1 MKTNQDYLRENLESF
16 VIRILNHDNDW
27 YSLNINIYITH
38 ISEYKVRLTIAL
50 LVARYSY
57 LKSNRRKAITKIKEI
72 LCKEL
77 GIKKE
82 WIIDVEYGEV
92 QKSEN
97 VEYVESYIKYL
108 IPKEIYN
115 NLETLIAINKQYLK
129 DDNVT
134 EFNFKRYVK

>member
-16 VIRILNHDNDW
+16 ITKILRNCNSW
-27 YSLNINIYITH
+27 YSLNINVYITH
-38 ISEYKVRLTIAL
+38 ISEHKVRLTIAL
-50 LVARYSY
+50 LAARYFY
-57 LKSNRRKAITKIKEI
+57 LKSSRRKAIAKIKEI

-97 VEYVESYIKYL
+97 VEYVESCIKYL

-115 NLETLIAINKQYLK
+115 KLLNM
-129 DDNVT
+129 
-134 EFNFKRYVK
+134 

>member
-16 VIRILNHDNDW
+16 ITKILRNCNSW
-27 YSLNINIYITH
+27 YSLNINVYITH
-38 ISEYKVRLTIAL
+38 ISEHKVRLTIAL
-50 LVARYSY
+50 LAARYFY
-57 LKSNRRKAITKIKEI
+57 LKSSCRKAIAKIKEI

-97 VEYVESYIKYL
+97 VEYVESCIKYL

-115 NLETLIAINKQYLK
+115 KLETLIAIDKQYLK
-129 DDNVT
+129 DNNIQ
-134 EFNFKRYVK
+134 EFEFKKVC

>member
-16 VIRILNHDNDW
+16 ITKILRNCNSW
-27 YSLNINIYITH
+27 YSLNINVYITH
-38 ISEYKVRLTIAL
+38 ISEHKVRLTIAL
-50 LVARYSY
+50 LAARYFY
-57 LKSNRRKAITKIKEI
+57 LKSSRRKAIAKIKEI

-97 VEYVESYIKYL
+97 VEYVESCIKYL

-115 NLETLIAINKQYLK
+115 KLETLIAIDKQYLK
-129 DDNVT
+129 DNNT
-134 EFNFKRYVK
+134 QEFEFKKVC

>member
-57 LKSNRRKAITKIKEI
+57 LKSNRRKAIAKIKEI

-77 GIKKE
+77 GIKKRM
-82 WIIDVEYGEV
+82 
-92 QKSEN
+92 
-97 VEYVESYIKYL
+97 
-108 IPKEIYN
+108 
-115 NLETLIAINKQYLK
+115 
-129 DDNVT
+129 DN
-134 EFNFKRYVK
+134 

>member
-1 MKTNQDYLRENLESF
+1 MKINQDYLRENLESF
-16 VIRILNHDNDW
+16 IIRILNHDNDW
-27 YSLNINIYITH
+27 YSLNTNVYITH
-38 ISEYKVRLTIAL
+38 ISEHKVRLIIAL

-57 LKSNRRKAITKIKEI
+57 LKSNRRKVIAKIKEM

-92 QKSEN
+92 KKSEN

-108 IPKEIYN
+108 IPTEFYN
-115 NLETLIAINKQYLK
+115 TLETLIAINKQYLK
-129 DDNVT
+129 DNNIT
-134 EFNFKRYVK
+134 EFNLKVC

>member
-16 VIRILNHDNDW
+16 ITKILRNCNSW
-27 YSLNINIYITH
+27 YSLNINVYITH
-38 ISEYKVRLTIAL
+38 ISEHKVRLTIAL
-50 LVARYSY
+50 LAARYFY
-57 LKSNRRKAITKIKEI
+57 LKSSRRKAIAKIKEI

-97 VEYVESYIKYL
+97 VEYVESCIKYL

-115 NLETLIAINKQYLK
+115 KLETLIAIDKQYLK
-129 DDNVT
+129 DNNIQ
-134 EFNFKRYVK
+134 EFEFKKVC